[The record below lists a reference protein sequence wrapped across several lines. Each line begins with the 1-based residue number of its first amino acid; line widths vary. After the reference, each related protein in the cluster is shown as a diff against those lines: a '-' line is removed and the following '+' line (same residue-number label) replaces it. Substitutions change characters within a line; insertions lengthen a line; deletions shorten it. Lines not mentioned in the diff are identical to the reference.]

1 MRIIRELVLKL
12 LLILYKEDTTMAVV
26 YATLIIKGLKTI
38 DDVPSIIRDQV
49 SEYLEALEIPM
60 EPEEPT
66 E

>member
-38 DDVPSIIRDQV
+38 DDVPSIICDQV

>member
-1 MRIIRELVLKL
+1 MRIIRELILKL

-38 DDVPSIIRDQV
+38 DDVPTIIRDQV
-49 SEYLEALEIPM
+49 REYLEALEIPM

>member
-49 SEYLEALEIPM
+49 QEYLEALEIPM

>member
-26 YATLIIKGLKTI
+26 YATLIIKSLKTI

-49 SEYLEALEIPM
+49 REYLEALEIPM

>member
-49 SEYLEALEIPM
+49 REYLEALEISM